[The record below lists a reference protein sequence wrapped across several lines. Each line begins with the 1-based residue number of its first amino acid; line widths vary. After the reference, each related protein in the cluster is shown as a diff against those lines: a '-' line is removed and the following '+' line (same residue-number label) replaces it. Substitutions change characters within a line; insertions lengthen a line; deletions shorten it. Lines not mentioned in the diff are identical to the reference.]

1 MNLNNPTTRPDLPSP
16 AAMLSDQPIFKS
28 LNPDQIGLPDQVRT
42 LLEENRQLREQLAS
56 LQAHVAKL
64 EKTEREV
71 MMLVKAPA
79 REKIVHDLRNL
90 LNELVLLQ
98 AIAGHED

>member
-1 MNLNNPTTRPDLPSP
+1 MDVKYPTPRSDATTHAGVLQ
-16 AAMLSDQPIFKS
+16 DQPIFKS
-28 LNPDQIGLPDQVRT
+28 LNPDEIGLPDQVRT
-42 LLEENRQLREQLAS
+42 LLEENRQLREQLAG
-56 LQAHVAKL
+56 LQVHVARL

-71 MMLVKAPA
+71 MSLVKAPT

>member
-1 MNLNNPTTRPDLPSP
+1 MDLNSPATHLDIPSP
-16 AAMLSDQPIFKS
+16 AAMLSDQPIFRS
-28 LNPDQIGLPDQVRT
+28 LNPDDIGLPDQVRT

-56 LQAHVAKL
+56 LQVHVAKV

-71 MMLVKAPA
+71 MMLVKAPT

-98 AIAGHED
+98 AIAGHDD